1 MQPALLGTFAAIALF
16 FYTPKSQA
24 QTSVSQGIA
33 TYYNDKW
40 VGKPTSSGELLDKT
54 SFTCAHSSYPLGT
67 LLRITNLSTE
77 QAIVVRVNDKQPKTS
92 VFIATVTR
100 RGAEILGMVAVGGK
114 LPVSVEMVEGMPV
127 GKWEP
132 SATTAVNADFNIDK
146 IPQAVSIAD
155 MPPPSAVANGT
166 SSGAQSALT
175 QAIPPPPVAIPA
187 ATPIAFRKMGAKTLT
202 TNRSANPLEAEKIT
216 AQPAEKITAQPVQKI
231 TAQAAAKP
239 LNEPAQKMAA
249 PLRIKANEDPSFQLK
264 TVHHS
269 EANVT
274 PSGFAIQMG
283 AMDTYEKAIEL
294 VTKLNNQDKIDN
306 VLITSKTDATTN
318 YYKVL
323 VGPFADA
330 SIAKQYREACKQNNV
345 DCFVVDLV
353 TMMPV
358 Q

>member
-1 MQPALLGTFAAIALF
+1 
-16 FYTPKSQA
+16 
-24 QTSVSQGIA
+24 
-33 TYYNDKW
+33 
-40 VGKPTSSGELLDKT
+40 
-54 SFTCAHSSYPLGT
+54 
-67 LLRITNLSTE
+67 
-77 QAIVVRVNDKQPKTS
+77 
-92 VFIATVTR
+92 
-100 RGAEILGMVAVGGK
+100 
-114 LPVSVEMVEGMPV
+114 
-127 GKWEP
+127 
-132 SATTAVNADFNIDK
+132 
-146 IPQAVSIAD
+146 
-155 MPPPSAVANGT
+155 MPPPSAVANGA
-166 SSGAQSALT
+166 SNGMQSALT

-202 TNRSANPLEAEKIT
+202 TNRSTSPPAPEKIT
-216 AQPAEKITAQPVQKI
+216 EQPV
-231 TAQAAAKP
+231 AKP
-239 LNEPAQKMAA
+239 INEPAQKMAA
-249 PLRIKANEDPSFQLK
+249 PARVKANEDPSFQLK
-264 TVHHS
+264 AVHHS

-330 SIAKQYREACKQNNV
+330 AIAKQYREACKKNNV

>member
-1 MQPALLGTFAAIALF
+1 MQPALLGTFAALALF
-16 FYTPKSQA
+16 FYTPKIQA

-114 LPVSVEMVEGMPV
+114 LPVSVEMVDGMPV

-202 TNRSANPLEAEKIT
+202 TNRSANPPAPEQIMAQPTAKIT
-216 AQPAEKITAQPVQKI
+216 EQPAT
-231 TAQAAAKP
+231 KP

-249 PLRIKANEDPSFQLK
+249 PMRIKANEDPSFQLK

-306 VLITSKTDATTN
+306 VLITSKTDATTHL
-318 YYKVL
+318 YKIL
-323 VGPFADA
+323 VGPFPDA
-330 SIAKQYREACKQNNV
+330 AIAKQYREACKKNNV